1 MMKDLLQKQGMF
13 ISFEGVD
20 YSGKSTQIKRLT
32 ERLSSFGKPF
42 LLIREPGGTQISERI
57 RDILLDLKNNEMTDV
72 CELLLYSAARHQL
85 VKQEILNALEMGKIV
100 IADRFV
106 DSTSAYQGYG
116 RQLPMSFIRQLNMI
130 ATEGLLPE
138 ITFFLD
144 LRYEEMIKR
153 KKLRPGTDDRLESQ
167 GRIFYQRIRDGYLE
181 IAAQN
186 SDRFRIID
194 AAAPVEEIAT
204 RIWEFVTNVLPLNRI
219 KQK

>member
-1 MMKDLLQKQGMF
+1 MMEDPLRKPGMF

-32 ERLSSFGKPF
+32 ERLNTLGQPF
-42 LLIREPGGTQISERI
+42 ILIREPGGTRISERI

-85 VKQEILNALEMGKIV
+85 VKQEILNALEVGKIV

-106 DSTSAYQGYG
+106 DSTTAYQGYG

-138 ITFFLD
+138 MTFFLD
-144 LRYEEMIKR
+144 LRFEEMINR
-153 KKLRPGTDDRLESQ
+153 KKHRQGTDDRLESQ
-167 GRIFYQRIRDGYLE
+167 GRIFYQRIREGYLE

-194 AAAPVEEIAT
+194 ATAPVDEIAT
-204 RIWEFVTNVLPLNRI
+204 RIWEFVANVLPL
-219 KQK
+219 KKS

>member
-1 MMKDLLQKQGMF
+1 MF

>member
-1 MMKDLLQKQGMF
+1 MMEDPLRKPGMF

-32 ERLSSFGKPF
+32 ERLNTLGQPF
-42 LLIREPGGTQISERI
+42 ILIREPGGTRISERI

-85 VKQEILNALEMGKIV
+85 VKQEILNALEVGKIV

-106 DSTSAYQGYG
+106 DSTTAYQGYG

-138 ITFFLD
+138 MTFFLD
-144 LRYEEMIKR
+144 LRFEEMINR
-153 KKLRPGTDDRLESQ
+153 KKHRQGTDDRLESQ
-167 GRIFYQRIRDGYLE
+167 GRIFYQRIREGYLE

-194 AAAPVEEIAT
+194 ATAPVDEIAT
-204 RIWEFVTNVLPLNRI
+204 RIWEFVANVLPLKSH